1 MMQKSLRM
9 FFSYVLVLVICL
21 GNVSGVKAADEQECV
36 DGSYL
41 VSDEYSEGSSIALT
55 RGVYLGSGSSTI
67 TKEGTG
73 KIGAGGKT
81 IGQTTVATIS
91 ITVRVEKLVNGSWTT
106 YKTWTTTKYNSAYVS
121 TSKVLSVPTGYYYR
135 VYSTHKAN
143 SDISGSY
150 TNGIHI

>member
-1 MMQKSLRM
+1 MQKRFKM
-9 FFSYVLVLVICL
+9 FFLSMLIMAICL
-21 GNVSGVKAADEQECV
+21 VNVSGAKAADESECV

-41 VSDEYSEGSSIALT
+41 VEDEYSEGNAVNIT
-55 RGVYLGSGSSTI
+55 RGIYLGSGSSTI

-106 YKTWTTTKYNSAYVS
+106 YTTWSATKYNSPYVS
-121 TSKVLSVPTGYYYR
+121 TSKVLSVPIGYYYR
-135 VYSTHKAN
+135 VYSTHMAN
-143 SDISGSY
+143 SDVSDSF

>member
-1 MMQKSLRM
+1 M
-9 FFSYVLVLVICL
+9 LVLAICL
-21 GNVSGVKAADEQECV
+21 GSVSNVSVADDQECI

-41 VSDEYSEGSSIALT
+41 VEDDTSEGSALSQT
-55 RGVYLGSGSSTI
+55 WGMYLGSGSSTI

-81 IGQTTVATIS
+81 TGQTTVAKIS

-106 YKTWTTTKYNSAYVS
+106 YTTWSATKYNALYVS

-135 VYSTHKAN
+135 VYSTHMAN
-143 SDISGSY
+143 SDVSGSY
-150 TNGIHI
+150 TNGIHV

>member
-1 MMQKSLRM
+1 MQKMLNKFLSCM
-9 FFSYVLVLVICL
+9 LVLAICF
-21 GNVSGVKAADEQECV
+21 GNVGNVKAADENECI

-41 VSDEYSEGSSIALT
+41 LEAESSEARAIPIT
-55 RGVYLGSGSSTI
+55 RGMYLGSGSSTI

-81 IGQTTVATIS
+81 IGQTTVAKIS
-91 ITVRVEKLVNGSWTT
+91 ITVRVEKLVNGSWTAYT
-106 YKTWTTTKYNSAYVS
+106 SWTTTKYNSPYVS
-121 TSKVLSVPTGYYYR
+121 TSKVLSVPIGYYYR

-143 SDISGSY
+143 SDISDSY